1 MGTGAVC
8 RRSLVETSKGNGAPE
23 RIRTADPQIRSLVRT
38 IEIVEVRY
46 RKKQVGRGNA
56 RILEL
61 TQLRL
66 LPKDLHEQW
75 LSQMG

>member
-1 MGTGAVC
+1 MC